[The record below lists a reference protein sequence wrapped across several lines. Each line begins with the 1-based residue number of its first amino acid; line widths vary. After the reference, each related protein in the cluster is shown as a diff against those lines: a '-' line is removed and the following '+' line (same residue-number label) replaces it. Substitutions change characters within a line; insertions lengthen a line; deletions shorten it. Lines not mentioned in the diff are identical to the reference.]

1 MKTNKKKFTIA
12 AALAALVVGIF
23 AAQTYMDKNASH
35 DKEFSILTPE
45 YEEMEGLIIN
55 DSMVPLGPEATET
68 EQHPY
73 IQQIVDLVNAERTK
87 AGLAPLT
94 LDIQLNNA
102 AQIRAEEQYTLFSH
116 TRPNGS
122 AYRTVLDE
130 NGISYMGCGE
140 NVAYGFR
147 SPQAVMEGW
156 MNSEGHKANI
166 LHEKFTNIGI
176 GYYVGPNGY
185 HYWSQLFT
193 FQSVEPVAA
202 PSV

>member
-1 MKTNKKKFTIA
+1 MKSMKKKFTLMA
-12 AALAALVVGIF
+12 TLAVMAVSVFIGKN
-23 AAQTYMDKNASH
+23 YMDAKSPY
-35 DKEFSILTPE
+35 DKEYSILTPE
-45 YEEMEGLIIN
+45 YEEMESLIIN
-55 DSMVPLGPEATET
+55 DSWIPLGPESTTA

-94 LDIQLNNA
+94 LDIQLTSA
-102 AQIRAEEQYTLFSH
+102 AQIRAQEQYTLFSH

-122 AYRTVLDE
+122 SYRTVLDE

-147 SPQAVMEGW
+147 NPQAVMQGW

-166 LHEKFTNIGI
+166 LQEKFTHIGI

-185 HYWSQLFT
+185 SYWSQLFS
-193 FQSVEPVAA
+193 FQDAA
-202 PSV
+202 PAVVPAA

>member
-1 MKTNKKKFTIA
+1 MKNNKKKFTFV
-12 AALAALVVGIF
+12 AALAALVIGIF
-23 AAQTYMDKNASH
+23 TTQTYMDKNSPY
-35 DKEFSILTPE
+35 DKEYSILTPE
-45 YEEMEGLIIN
+45 YEEMESLVIN
-55 DSMVPLGPEATET
+55 DSMVPLGPEATAT

-87 AGLAPLT
+87 IGLAPLT
-94 LDIQLNNA
+94 LDIQLSNA
-102 AQIRAEEQYTLFSH
+102 AQIRAQEQYTLFSH
-116 TRPNGS
+116 SRPNGS
-122 AYRTVLDE
+122 SYRTVLDE

-147 SPQAVMEGW
+147 NPQAVMQGW

-166 LHEKFTNIGI
+166 LHEKFTHIGI

-193 FQSVEPVAA
+193 FQEPAPAVAPA
-202 PSV
+202 A

>member
-1 MKTNKKKFTIA
+1 MKNLKKKFTLVA
-12 AALAALVVGIF
+12 TLAALVVGVF
-23 AAQTYMDKNASH
+23 AGKSYMDAKSPL
-35 DKEFSILTPE
+35 DKEYSILTPE
-45 YEEMEGLIIN
+45 FEEMEGLIIN
-55 DSMVPLGPEATET
+55 DSMVPLGPEATAT

-87 AGLAPLT
+87 VGLAPLT
-94 LDIQLNNA
+94 LDIQLSSA

-116 TRPNGS
+116 SRPNGS
-122 AYRTVLDE
+122 SYRTVLDE

-147 SPQAVMEGW
+147 NPQAVMQGW

-166 LHEKFTNIGI
+166 LQEKFTHIGI

-185 HYWSQLFT
+185 HYWSQLFS
-193 FQSVEPVAA
+193 FQ
-202 PSV
+202 

>member
-1 MKTNKKKFTIA
+1 MKNNRKKFKVV

-23 AAQTYMDKNASH
+23 SFQLYTEKTSSH

-45 YEEMEGLIIN
+45 FEEMEGFVFN
-55 DSMVPLGPEATET
+55 DSEVPLGPEASPSEL
-68 EQHPY
+68 HPY
-73 IQQIVDLVNAERTK
+73 LQQIVDLVNVERTK
-87 AGLAPLT
+87 AGLAPLVM
-94 LDIQLNNA
+94 DIQLSKA

-116 TRPNGS
+116 TRPHGS

-130 NGISYMGCGE
+130 TGISYKGCGE

-147 SPQAVMEGW
+147 NPQAVMQGW
-156 MNSEGHKANI
+156 MGSEGHKANI
-166 LHEKFTNIGI
+166 LHEKFTHIGI

-193 FQSVEPVAA
+193 FQGDDMIFA
-202 PSV
+202 P

>member
-1 MKTNKKKFTIA
+1 MKNNKKKFTFVA
-12 AALAALVVGIF
+12 AVAALVIGIF
-23 AAQTYMDKNASH
+23 TTQTYMDKNSPY
-35 DKEFSILTPE
+35 DKEYSILTPE
-45 YEEMEGLIIN
+45 YEEMDGLIIN
-55 DSMVPLGPEATET
+55 DSMVPLGPEATAT

-87 AGLAPLT
+87 IGLAPLT
-94 LDIQLNNA
+94 LDIQLSNA
-102 AQIRAEEQYTLFSH
+102 AQIRAQEQYTLFSH
-116 TRPNGS
+116 SRPNGS
-122 AYRTVLDE
+122 SYRTVLDE

-147 SPQAVMEGW
+147 NPQAVMQGW

-166 LHEKFTNIGI
+166 LHEKFTHIGI

-193 FQSVEPVAA
+193 FQEPAPAVAPA
-202 PSV
+202 A

>member
-1 MKTNKKKFTIA
+1 MKTTKKTFKFI
-12 AALAALVVGIF
+12 AALAALVVGFF
-23 AAQTYMDKNASH
+23 AAQTYMEKTSLY
-35 DKEFSILTPE
+35 DKEYSILTPE
-45 YEEMEGLIIN
+45 YEEMESLIIN
-55 DSMVPLGPEATET
+55 DSMIPLGPEASAD

-73 IQQIVDLVNAERTK
+73 VQQIADLVNAERTN

-94 LDIQLNNA
+94 LDIQLSSA

-116 TRPNGS
+116 SRPNGS
-122 AYRTVLDE
+122 SYRTVLDE

-147 SPQAVMEGW
+147 SPKAVMEGW

-166 LHEKFTNIGI
+166 LHEKLTHIGI

-193 FQSVEPVAA
+193 FQEAA
-202 PSV
+202 PVEVPAA

>member
-1 MKTNKKKFTIA
+1 MKNLKKKFTLVA
-12 AALAALVVGIF
+12 TLAALVVGVF
-23 AAQTYMDKNASH
+23 AGKSYMDAKSPI
-35 DKEFSILTPE
+35 DKDHGILTPE
-45 YEEMEGLIIN
+45 FEEMEGLIIN
-55 DSMVPLGPEATET
+55 DSMVPLGPEATAT

-87 AGLAPLT
+87 VGLAPLT
-94 LDIQLNNA
+94 LDIQLSSA

-116 TRPNGS
+116 SRPNGS
-122 AYRTVLDE
+122 SYRTVLDE

-147 SPQAVMEGW
+147 NPQAVMQGW

-166 LHEKFTNIGI
+166 LQEKFTHIGI

-185 HYWSQLFT
+185 HYWSQLFS
-193 FQSVEPVAA
+193 FQ
-202 PSV
+202 

>member
-1 MKTNKKKFTIA
+1 MKKMKKKFTLIA
-12 AALAALVVGIF
+12 TLAVLVVGVF
-23 AAQTYMDKNASH
+23 AGKTYMEAKSPYDAEY
-35 DKEFSILTPE
+35 DILTPE
-45 YEEMEGLIIN
+45 YEEMDGLIIN
-55 DSMVPLGPEATET
+55 DSMVPLGPEVTET

-73 IQQIVDLVNAERTK
+73 LQQIVDLVNAEREK
-87 AGLAPLT
+87 VGLAPLT
-94 LDIQLNNA
+94 MDIQLNNA
-102 AQIRAEEQYTLFSH
+102 AQIRATEQYTLFSH
-116 TRPNGS
+116 TRPNDS

-166 LHEKFTNIGI
+166 LQEKFTHIGI

-193 FQSVEPVAA
+193 FQQAPEVSTEPV
-202 PSV
+202 

>member
-1 MKTNKKKFTIA
+1 MKNLKKKFTLVA
-12 AALAALVVGIF
+12 TLAALVVGVF
-23 AAQTYMDKNASH
+23 AGKSYMDAKSPL
-35 DKEFSILTPE
+35 DKEYSILTPE
-45 YEEMEGLIIN
+45 FEEMEGLIIN
-55 DSMVPLGPEATET
+55 DSMVPLGPEAAVT

-87 AGLAPLT
+87 VGLAPLT
-94 LDIQLNNA
+94 LDIQLSSA

-116 TRPNGS
+116 SRPNGS
-122 AYRTVLDE
+122 SYRTVLDE

-147 SPQAVMEGW
+147 NPQAVMQGW

-166 LHEKFTNIGI
+166 LQEKFTHIGI

-185 HYWSQLFT
+185 HYWSQLFS
-193 FQSVEPVAA
+193 FQ
-202 PSV
+202 

>member
-1 MKTNKKKFTIA
+1 MKNRKKFTFV
-12 AALAALVVGIF
+12 AALAALVVGVF
-23 AAQTYMDKNASH
+23 ATQTYMNNNSPY
-35 DKEFSILTPE
+35 DKEYSILTPE
-45 YEEMEGLIIN
+45 YEEMDGLVIN
-55 DSMVPLGPEATET
+55 DSMVPLGPEAGPGAET
-68 EQHPY
+68 TQHPY

-87 AGLAPLT
+87 VGLVPLT
-94 LDIQLNNA
+94 LDIQLSAA

-116 TRPNGS
+116 SRPNGS

-166 LHEKFTNIGI
+166 LQEKFTHIGI

-193 FQSVEPVAA
+193 FQ
-202 PSV
+202 

>member
-1 MKTNKKKFTIA
+1 MKNIKKKFKIVVTV
-12 AALAALVVGIF
+12 AALVVSF
-23 AAQTYMDKNASH
+23 FSAQIYMDKTSPL
-35 DKEFSILTPE
+35 DKEYGILTPE

-55 DSMVPLGPEATET
+55 DSMVPLGPDATAT

-87 AGLAPLT
+87 VGLAPLT
-94 LDIQLNNA
+94 LDIQLSSA

-116 TRPNGS
+116 SRPNGS
-122 AYRTVLDE
+122 SYRTVLDE

-147 SPQAVMEGW
+147 NPQAVMQGW

-166 LHEKFTNIGI
+166 LQEKFTHIGI

-185 HYWSQLFT
+185 HYWSQLFS
-193 FQSVEPVAA
+193 FQ
-202 PSV
+202 

>member
-1 MKTNKKKFTIA
+1 MKNNKKKFTFV
-12 AALAALVVGIF
+12 AALAALVIGIF
-23 AAQTYMDKNASH
+23 TTQTYMDKNSPY
-35 DKEFSILTPE
+35 DKEYSILTPE
-45 YEEMEGLIIN
+45 YEEMDGLIIN
-55 DSMVPLGPEATET
+55 DSMVPLGPEATAT

-87 AGLAPLT
+87 IGLAPLT
-94 LDIQLNNA
+94 LDIQLSNA
-102 AQIRAEEQYTLFSH
+102 AQIRAQEQYTLFSH
-116 TRPNGS
+116 SRPNGS
-122 AYRTVLDE
+122 SYRTVLDE

-147 SPQAVMEGW
+147 NPQAVMQGW

-166 LHEKFTNIGI
+166 LQEKFTHIGI

-193 FQSVEPVAA
+193 FQEPAPAVAPA
-202 PSV
+202 A